1 MIVYIPIGAP
11 STGSSTDELI
21 FAGVNKIIIVGYAGS
36 LRKDIPH
43 GSIVVCTKALRDEG
57 VSHHYIGYGKYIET
71 SPKLRKKIISLMKKE
86 NIKFYVGP
94 TWTIDAPYME
104 TKEEVEYYRKKGI
117 LTIEMEASA
126 MLSVIKRRNK
136 EGYNVEGG
144 AIFLISDVLDVR
156 DESEYNFIMAEEYK
170 KYNIDE
176 SVNAISEV
184 LKEV

>member
-1 MIVYIPIGAP
+1 MDNRCAI
-11 STGSSTDELI
+11 L
-21 FAGVNKIIIVGYAGS
+21 
-36 LRKDIPH
+36 
-43 GSIVVCTKALRDEG
+43 
-57 VSHHYIGYGKYIET
+57 
-71 SPKLRKKIISLMKKE
+71 
-86 NIKFYVGP
+86 
-94 TWTIDAPYME
+94 E

-170 KYNIDE
+170 KIQHR
-176 SVNAISEV
+176 
-184 LKEV
+184 